1 LKYTQSNSITIAAGG
16 QLVGVGCG
24 QQSRIHCVQ
33 LAANKAQLWH
43 LRRSPIVQAL
53 PFREGI
59 ARPERD
65 NAIDLY
71 LRDEMTPKERQA
83 WLESFSKEPRP
94 LSAEERA
101 GWLRELRGMSLSSDA
116 FIPFRD
122 SIDRA
127 AAVGVGYVAET
138 GGSIRDPEVI
148 EAANEYGL
156 LMTLT
161 GVRLFT
167 H

>member
-1 LKYTQSNSITIAAGG
+1 
-16 QLVGVGCG
+16 
-24 QQSRIHCVQ
+24 
-33 LAANKAQLWH
+33 
-43 LRRSPIVQAL
+43 
-53 PFREGI
+53 
-59 ARPERD
+59 
-65 NAIDLY
+65 
-71 LRDEMTPKERQA
+71 
-83 WLESFSKEPRP
+83 
-94 LSAEERA
+94 
-101 GWLRELRGMSLSSDA
+101 MSLSSDA

-138 GGSIRDPEVI
+138 GGSIRDSEVI

-156 LMTLT
+156 LMTCT